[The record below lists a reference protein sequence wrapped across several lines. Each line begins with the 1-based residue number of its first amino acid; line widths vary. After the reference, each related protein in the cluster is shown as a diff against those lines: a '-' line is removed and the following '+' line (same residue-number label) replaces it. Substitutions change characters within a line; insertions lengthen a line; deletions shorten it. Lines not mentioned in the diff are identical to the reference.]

1 MSGPADARVLPMFP
15 LGSTVFPGQVIPLH
29 IFEERYR
36 HLARDL
42 MAPDGDASFGIVL
55 IDRGHEVG
63 GGDSRVEV
71 ATRVEVLQAE
81 EFDDGRWGLVA
92 AGVERIE
99 VLEWLED
106 APYPRARVMSRPVT
120 DNGGTSLDELEEL
133 LMETLRVAASLS
145 GTELPDDFGFSSDPQ
160 QKLDQLSALAPLTE
174 FDRQQI
180 LEATTTA
187 TQIALL
193 HDALEGKLLVLRAIG
208 E

>member
-1 MSGPADARVLPMFP
+1 MNASTNQRRLPMFP

-36 HLARDL
+36 ELARDL
-42 MAPDGDASFGIVL
+42 VAPDGDSSFGIVL

-99 VLEWLED
+99 VVEWLED
-106 APYPRARVMSRPVT
+106 DPYPNALVVPRAVT
-120 DNGGTSLDELEEL
+120 DNGGSSLDDLEEL
-133 LMETLRVAASLS
+133 LIETLGVAASLS
-145 GTELPDDFGFSSDPQ
+145 GTELPEDFGFSGDPQ
-160 QKLDQLSALAPLTE
+160 QKLDQFSALAPLTE

-180 LEATTTA
+180 LEATTT
-187 TQIALL
+187 TSQIALL
-193 HDALEGKLLVLRAIG
+193 SDALEGKLLMLRAIG